1 MLYPKTIDMFHFGGD
16 KQTNPN
22 CPIELRPNLNPSSGI
37 QSYDDSDPMCLKPAY
52 YNFPFFLNK
61 LGPRSSE
68 WSINAHEARPGH
80 HIQVMILVVCNKLSR
95 THKTDWFS
103 LDSHGSSFNNHLPTV
118 MFLYR
123 DERRPL
129 NFRLSRET
137 LSSDR
142 VHLVKNTKMDTTPP
156 KINNNSDKN

>member
-1 MLYPKTIDMFHFGGD
+1 MRNCFVSVRSKFSIRRRESWQVYRHNDRDERSSSGDKQDQLHFTLEPFFFGFQAMSLLYPKTIDMFHFGGD

-22 CPIELRPNLNPSSGI
+22 CPIELRPSLNPSSGI
-37 QSYDDSDPMCLKPAY
+37 QSYDDSDPVCLKPAY

-80 HIQVMILVVCNKLSR
+80 HIQVMIFVVCRKLSR

-103 LDSHGSSFNNHLPTV
+103 RF
-118 MFLYR
+118 F
-123 DERRPL
+123 
-129 NFRLSRET
+129 
-137 LSSDR
+137 
-142 VHLVKNTKMDTTPP
+142 
-156 KINNNSDKN
+156 I